1 MKIVTAE
8 EMRGIDQRASQE
20 YGVTSL
26 ILMENAGIRVVEV
39 AETYLE
45 NSTLRRVVIVA
56 GKGNNGGDGLV
67 VGRHLMNS
75 GARVDTFLLGDP
87 EEMTP
92 DARVNYEILRKM
104 GARLFPL
111 KDEDGLNRLLISTLS
126 ADLIIDALYGI
137 SFRGRLREFDSQVVS
152 IMNQARKPIVA
163 VDIPSGVE
171 ADTGRVIGEAVR
183 ASWTV
188 TLALPKLGLLL
199 EPGCSFAGRV
209 TVADI
214 SIPSKLLSEKTL
226 KTSLL
231 TEDLIKGFFPPR
243 PRQSHKGTFGH
254 ALVIGGSIGM
264 TGAVMLSAASALTVG
279 AGLVTAAVPESL
291 LPIVEGGLVEVMT
304 APLAETRQKSIA
316 LEALPAIENLLG
328 TVSVCAIGPGM
339 SRYPEAKAIVRFVLE
354 RSGVPV
360 VIDADGLNA
369 LGEDMSVLENRQ
381 IPIVLTP
388 HPGEM
393 SRLLGTTVGELQ
405 SRRMEAAR
413 AASSKWGVT
422 VVLKGSGTIVAE
434 PNGETYLNVTGN
446 PGMATAG
453 SGDVLTGIIT
463 GLIAQ
468 GIRPN
473 AAAGIGTYLH
483 GKAGDLI
490 KETRG
495 ERGMIAGDLIR
506 ALPEVIKGFENE
518 F

>member
-20 YGVTSL
+20 YGVASL

-67 VGRHLMNS
+67 VARHLMNS

-92 DARVNYEILRKM
+92 DTRVNYEILRKM
-104 GARLFPL
+104 EARLFPL